1 MSKIFKS
8 LKPKADLA
16 HHPFDLSR
24 RDIYSSK
31 VGILTP
37 CFVQDTIPDAT
48 YDVQQVN
55 IIRTDSI
62 QSAPFARLS
71 SNIDYHFVPYSQL
84 WHGFEQFY
92 YERGDS
98 QRNYDHTPQVKNNPS
113 WVPQFKL
120 SNVVNELFAQYR
132 GLRLAE
138 LLLAKVEDVLSQQE
152 SDVIWLRNIRTAL
165 QRILYYNSTANNIS
179 SPNLAFYQAKDVHS
193 RWCVEDCLKTLDML
207 GYGNFLPQFKYMC
220 TVLFDPD
227 ALGVTRSIRLYNSEH
242 NITAGADFS
251 TFTKSTGT
259 FGDFLGELLNRFR
272 NYVEA
277 SGGNNND
284 WSPLSLNN
292 VANFRSLF
300 LTLCSIHPITLTTL
314 YDEDPFNTENAQYVN
329 AFRLAAYFK
338 VWSDYYRNSQYDVDL
353 DYSYFY
359 NFDWTS
365 SDNHIIPSLD
375 VIYMLQPLYRQ
386 WKKDLFTGGYPT
398 AQFGSVAVASLE
410 NPAEI
415 ISTSNSSRFTQNPIV
430 TDDYKLSVE
439 EPDSSGSFSYN
450 SEWNINSSVSAL
462 SIRQAM
468 AMQRY
473 KERILRA
480 GTRIK
485 SLQTALFGDTS
496 KYILDTYAEF
506 LNGVGSGVDFNNIAT
521 TAEGN
526 DRNVGE
532 LASNGVSTYGG
543 KAFRYHSHDFG
554 VLIGVHYIIPEAEYE
569 AFGLDVQ
576 VTKSEPFDYFKADF
590 QNLGLSPV
598 FSYEFNNIHH
608 MLQRVGV
615 LQYGVYGYLARY
627 HEYKTSFDKVHGEFY
642 SSVPSTLGLQIPSN
656 ASLILQY
663 TAKAAEVGA
672 FANFVTPRK
681 IQTGL
686 TSLTLS
692 SLYVNPNAVDSIF
705 YITGDLHQA
714 SDQFKVNMNHKVTAV
729 LPMSV
734 IGLPQ

>member
-8 LKPKADLA
+8 LQPKADLP

-48 YDVQQVN
+48 YDVQQIN

-120 SNVVNELFAQYR
+120 ANVVNELFAQYR
-132 GLRLAE
+132 GMRLAE
-138 LLLAKVEDVLSQQE
+138 LLLAKVEEVLSEQE
-152 SDVIWLRNIRTAL
+152 SDILWLRNIRTAL

-179 SPNLAFYQAKDVHS
+179 SSNLAFYQAKDVHS

-220 TVLFDPD
+220 SVLFDPD
-227 ALGVTRSIRLYNSEH
+227 ALEVPRAIRLYNSVH
-242 NITAGADFS
+242 NITAGAEYS
-251 TFTKSTGT
+251 TFSWSRGKL
-259 FGDFLGELLNRFR
+259 GDFLGELLNRFR
-272 NYVEA
+272 PYVE
-277 SGGNNND
+277 SMPDSIND
-284 WSPLSLNN
+284 WSFDALNN
-292 VANFRSLF
+292 TENFKSLF
-300 LTLCSIHPITLTTL
+300 LTLCSVHPVTLSTL
-314 YDEDPFNTENAQYVN
+314 YDEDPFNTENAQFVN

-338 VWSDYYRNSQYDVDL
+338 IWSDYYRNSQYDVDL

-365 SDNHIIPSLD
+365 SDNHVIPTLD

-398 AQFGSVAVASLE
+398 AQFGSVAVASLD
-410 NPAEI
+410 NPSEI
-415 ISTSNSSRFTQNPIV
+415 FSSASASRDGDPAVIDTNRLVYLDEGGEVNSN
-430 TDDYKLSVE
+430 
-439 EPDSSGSFSYN
+439 
-450 SEWNINSSVSAL
+450 WNINSSVSAL

-496 KYILDTYAEF
+496 KYVLDTYAEF

-543 KAFRYHSHDFG
+543 KAFRFHSHDFG

-569 AFGLDVQ
+569 AYGLDVQ

-627 HEYKTSFDKVHGEFY
+627 HEYKTSYDKVHGEFY

-656 ASLILQY
+656 ASLTLQY
-663 TAKAAEVGA
+663 TAKSYEVGA

-681 IQTGL
+681 IQRGL

-705 YITGDLHQA
+705 YINGDLHQA